1 MNINTLINQHKI
13 KFDKYYFNLLSQ
25 KLNNSTLS
33 KAMKYGS
40 INGGKRIRPFI
51 VLQSSK
57 MVNLSFNNMM
67 IISSS
72 IESIHSYSLIHDDLP
87 SMDNDDFRRGKPSTH
102 KKFDEAT
109 AILAGDALHDFA
121 FELLSGNLKK
131 IKPVNNLNILNYLTL
146 CTGNEGLAGG
156 QSLDLL
162 YTNKKSSKK
171 QILEMYQKKTG
182 KLFEFCFAAPFILTD
197 ESNTRINFS
206 KNYGL
211 LFGVIFQIIDDLLD
225 EINNFKKIGKTPGKD
240 RKQGKRTIQSII
252 GKKNIILYCEN
263 MVDEFLDKNKK
274 EFIRNPI
281 LLELLEFNIQRLK

>member
-1 MNINTLINQHKI
+1 MNINTLINQHKT
-13 KFDKYYFNLLSQ
+13 KFDKFYFNLLSQ
-25 KLNNSTLS
+25 KLNNSYLS

-40 INGGKRIRPFI
+40 INGGKRIRPFM
-51 VLQSSK
+51 VFQSSK
-57 MVNLSFNNMM
+57 MVNLSLNNMM

-87 SMDNDDFRRGKPSTH
+87 SMDNDDYRRGKPSAH

-121 FELLSGNLKK
+121 FELLSGNLKQV
-131 IKPVNNLNILNYLTL
+131 KPPINLNILNYLSL
-146 CTGNEGLAGG
+146 CTGNDGLAGG

-182 KLFEFCFAAPFILTD
+182 KLFEFSFAAPFIVAG
-197 ESNTRINFS
+197 ESNSRVNFS
-206 KNYGL
+206 KKYGL
-211 LFGVIFQIIDDLLD
+211 LFGIIFQIIDDLLD
-225 EINNFKKIGKTPGKD
+225 EVNHFNIIGKTPGKD
-240 RKQGKRTIQSII
+240 RKQGKRTLQSII
-252 GKKNIILYCEN
+252 GKKNIISYCQN
-263 MVDEFLDKNKK
+263 MVHEFLDENKK